1 MCHPERRSARFW
13 RTGAEGP
20 LQLTKTSHSQ
30 RRKGAVSSSPPPRSG
45 STCLR
50 THTGRC
56 HPERRRAALARRSR
70 RTATAMS
77 SWHSKARRA
86 SFVLAVGVSPRSQV
100 PTAIEPR
107 SGDRLLMLSIFN
119 SKHLQRCH
127 PERRS
132 ARRWRAGAEGPYSY
146 PKLLALESPK
156 GVICVS
162 RGRKPAVAGADG
174 DRAAERRQAFDAEQ
188 KSVTPKNVSS

>member
-132 ARRWRAGAEGPYSY
+132 ARCWRAGVEGP
-146 PKLLALESPK
+146 LQLQRLEPQH
-156 GVICVS
+156 
-162 RGRKPAVAGADG
+162 RKTY
-174 DRAAERRQAFDAEQ
+174 RANHHNTAAPTMIR
-188 KSVTPKNVSS
+188 